1 MMRNLAWVLGFL
13 LLFVV
18 GCQLARDAGAAIGGF
33 FVPPLVPLGEPPAL
47 SLFGTLAAMLP
58 PPWNYLGGA
67 AALAI
72 GEITRR
78 SVKNSAEGEV
88 FGPVAAKKEGESTDK
103 PPAATA

>member
-1 MMRNLAWVLGFL
+1 MMRNLAWILGFL

-33 FVPPLVPLGEPPAL
+33 FVPPPVPLGEPPAL
-47 SLFGTLAAMLP
+47 SLFATLAAMLP

-72 GEITRR
+72 GEVTRR

-88 FGPVAAKKEGESTDK
+88 FGPVAKKEGGPTDK
-103 PPAATA
+103 PPAAAA